1 MNVFVYFKIVTSQ
14 WSQWRNTLPSNNY
27 NYVETIHFNI
37 WTAPTVIRRVV
48 NNATQMIHFRPPQSP
63 ACSPSKHTEFARHR
77 ISRHHNHNN
86 ETILKKQQ
94 KHTVISTFN
103 FNIWVIRYEDLKSQ
117 NPLHRFQN
125 RSQKLNESDKSDT
138 LPTARRSLTGTSIP
152 RMWNAHKTNSDS
164 NDPSP
169 AITATLSVLGNNM
182 LPWFRVPY
190 PHQTCGTFI
199 RLRPNKINESHQHYA
214 PSKT

>member
-1 MNVFVYFKIVTSQ
+1 
-14 WSQWRNTLPSNNY
+14 
-27 NYVETIHFNI
+27 
-37 WTAPTVIRRVV
+37 
-48 NNATQMIHFRPPQSP
+48 MIHFRPSHYLV
-63 ACSPSKHTEFARHR
+63 HTSATKLIELHDCMFTIKTHR
-77 ISRHHNHNN
+77 ICLPQNIAPSQPQQQNHP
-86 ETILKKQQ
+86 K

-103 FNIWVIRYEDLKSQ
+103 FNIWVFRYEDLKSQ

-169 AITATLSVLGNNM
+169 AITATLSVLGNSM
-182 LPWFRVPY
+182 
-190 PHQTCGTFI
+190 QTCDTFI
-199 RLRPNKINESHQHYA
+199 RLRPNKINENHQHYA

>member
-1 MNVFVYFKIVTSQ
+1 MLIIKTYRICLPHNIAPSQ
-14 WSQWRNTLPSNNY
+14 SQQRN
-27 NYVETIHFNI
+27 H
-37 WTAPTVIRRVV
+37 
-48 NNATQMIHFRPPQSP
+48 
-63 ACSPSKHTEFARHR
+63 
-77 ISRHHNHNN
+77 
-86 ETILKKQQ
+86 LKRQQ
-94 KHTVISTFN
+94 IHTVISTFN

-152 RMWNAHKTNSDS
+152 WMWNAHKTNSDS

-169 AITATLSVLGNNM
+169 AITATLSVLGNSM

-190 PHQTCGTFI
+190 PRQTCGTFK
-199 RLRPNKINESHQHYA
+199 RLRPTKINEHISTLS
-214 PSKT
+214 PE